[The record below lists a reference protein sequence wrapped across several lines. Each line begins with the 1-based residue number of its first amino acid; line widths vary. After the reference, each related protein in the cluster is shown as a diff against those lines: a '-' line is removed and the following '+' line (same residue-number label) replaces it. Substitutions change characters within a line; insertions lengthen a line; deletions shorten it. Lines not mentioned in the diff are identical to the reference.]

1 MTPES
6 TLRAQPDSR
15 ILDQGG
21 NQLQG
26 SLFDEPQDSNHEQ
39 LLADYRQRY
48 GLAEDPFADDY
59 AFPLFTGG
67 GRRELLDRLL
77 HLSQFSNSLLVVLG
91 DYGVGKTRIAHA
103 LMDALP
109 EDDGLSYLP
118 ISAGQ
123 GTDELLKTIVEDL
136 GLSIEGG
143 NATRE
148 NLLLTLEQFMQVDQL
163 EDEGLAVIVMD
174 NAHLLQQHCLQTMIG
189 LLQKHPKQNRLHI
202 VLFGESVL
210 MEQLESCNLDDILVS
225 DFYLPALTLGE
236 SVDYLN
242 FRMEMA
248 DYLGPEI
255 FTESMVSPW
264 WRQAQG
270 QLGILHDFAQERLL
284 ESVTPQGSG
293 MPKRGLPVLHIV
305 AISVL
310 ITAVGVVFLYM
321 GDDKI
326 QLQSTAK
333 PTVTIVSPPASSSR
347 NLTSTATP
355 VEPLLQTLPG
365 PADTQHV
372 AVAEPAV
379 TAPASAAPAEERIV
393 PSAELSVNNQPATV
407 TPPPVNVE
415 VNAVPKAVESS
426 PVIAQPSVQEK
437 PQPEIEPAKPKPVQ
451 DPLDRPL
458 AASKNAQER
467 TILGWP
473 GSYYTI
479 QLLGVSTEK
488 AARDYVAD
496 QTNKK
501 ELLVFKSKR
510 QGKDWFVVITGHYPS
525 TAQAR
530 QAIADLPAAQRDAGP
545 WPREIKV
552 IQQEIKAAF

>member
-6 TLRAQPDSR
+6 PLRAQPDSR
-15 ILDQGG
+15 ILDQGS
-21 NQLQG
+21 QG
-26 SLFDEPQDSNHEQ
+26 SLFDEPQDANHEQ

-77 HLSQFSNSLLVVLG
+77 HLCQFSNSLLVVLG

-118 ISAGQ
+118 IGTGQ
-123 GTDELLKTIVEDL
+123 GTDELLKSIVEDL
-136 GLSIEGG
+136 GLPLAGDI
-143 NATRE
+143 TRE
-148 NLLLTLEQFMQVDQL
+148 NLLAALEQFMQVDQL
-163 EDEGLAVIVMD
+163 EDEGLAVIVID
-174 NAHLLQQHCLQTMIG
+174 NAHLLQQHCLQTLIG

-202 VLFGESVL
+202 VLFGESLL
-210 MEQLESCNLDDILVS
+210 MEQLESCSLDDILVS
-225 DFYLPALTLGE
+225 DFYLPAFTLGE

-255 FTESMVSPW
+255 FTEAMVGPW

-284 ESVTPQGSG
+284 ESVTPQVAG
-293 MPKRGLPVLHIV
+293 MQKRGLPVLHIV

-310 ITAVGVVFLYM
+310 ITAVGILFLYM
-321 GDDKI
+321 GDDEN
-326 QLQSTAK
+326 QLQATAK
-333 PTVTIVSPPASSSR
+333 PTVTIATTSVSSSL

-372 AVAEPAV
+372 AVAEPPV
-379 TAPASAAPAEERIV
+379 TTHTSTTSVEEQIV

-415 VNAVPKAVESS
+415 VNTAQVVENS
-426 PVIAQPSVQEK
+426 PVITQPSVQEK
-437 PQPEIEPAKPKPVQ
+437 PQGVIEPAKPKPVQ
-451 DPLDRPL
+451 DPLERPL
-458 AASKNAQER
+458 ATSKNAQER

-473 GSYYTI
+473 GSHYTI

-501 ELLVFKSKR
+501 ELLIFKSRR

-530 QAIADLPAAQRDAGP
+530 QAIAGLPATQRDAGP